1 MANSPINLPDSKE
14 KLVPKALEI
23 IAECRVSAGHR
34 AAQAKM
40 IDMIIDSG
48 RADPTGPPSKIPLLY
63 GHLDRTASMLFSP
76 SSLRFSIDYES
87 EYDEKTIER
96 GNVAARVVT
105 RGFERWSADMTFSQ
119 GVFTALK
126 YGSTILKQ
134 WVEQADDE
142 KLPILRNSLVM
153 PWQFG
158 VYRED
163 MNDLDRQP
171 AMCESFLL
179 TMPEV
184 WRRIYHL
191 PNAEKLFERIK
202 SHAEKGQGANEYLG
216 AFHNVLSTSTLQ
228 NTSQTAMRP
237 GGIVSMSGMNTY
249 GSQGPHVAPPMV
261 IMHELWVQEENDY
274 VTIQIIEPDILIAPI
289 FKKTNLLVP
298 GGDTGLHPYGFIQ
311 PNITHGNIWGRPEIY
326 DMIQMQNWLSTTV
339 DDTERLLGIQFDKF
353 LGYNGDEI
361 PDEKYAQMRQGG
373 TFNVSAGANITDLT
387 PKFPPEALPMIQMQI
402 GLLENIGGFD
412 NMLSGK
418 GESGVRSGSQAA
430 QLMKTS
436 TPRMRDRSLLVERQ
450 CAEAGDLMLSLMQA
464 KDGRNYWTDPNK
476 PQETSFLLGD
486 LPDDRRVVVAQH
498 SASPIFQD
506 DHQQAIAYGVS
517 RGFIDGHSAIELMN
531 MPSKDM
537 LQRRLKDKEIAQ
549 AKQMAD
555 LKQSDPEA
563 YAKLLEKQGGRH
575 R

>member
-14 KLVPKALEI
+14 KLVPKALEV

-63 GHLDRTASMLFSP
+63 GHIDRTASMLFSP

-87 EYDEKTIER
+87 EYDEKTIDR
-96 GNVAARVVT
+96 GSVAARVVT
-105 RGFERWSADMTFSQ
+105 RGFERYSADMTFST

-126 YGSTILKQ
+126 YGATIMKQ
-134 WVEQADDE
+134 WVEQADEE
-142 KLPILRNSLVM
+142 KVPIFRNALVM

-163 MNDLDRQP
+163 MTDLDRQP
-171 AMCESFLL
+171 VMTESFLL

-184 WRRIYHL
+184 WRRIFHL
-191 PNAEKLFERIK
+191 PNADKLFERIK

-216 AFHNVLSTSTLQ
+216 AFHNVLSTNTLQ
-228 NTSQTAMRP
+228 NTSQSAQRP
-237 GGIVSMSGMNTY
+237 GGIVAMSGMNTY
-249 GSQGPHVAPPMV
+249 GMQGPQVAPPMV
-261 IMHELWVQEENDY
+261 IMHELWVQEESDY
-274 VTIQIIEPDILIAPI
+274 VTVQIIEPDILIAPI

-298 GGDTGLHPYGFIQ
+298 GGETGLHPYQFIQ
-311 PNITHGNIWGRPEIY
+311 PNATHGNIWGRPEIY

-353 LGYNGDEI
+353 IGYSGDEI

-373 TFNVSAGANITDLT
+373 TFNVSAGSSITDLT
-387 PKFPPEALPMIQMQI
+387 PKFPDQAMPMIQMQI
-402 GLLENIGGFD
+402 GLLESIGGFD

-476 PQETSFLLGD
+476 PQDTSFLLGD

-537 LQRRLKDKEIAQ
+537 LQRRLKDKELAQ
-549 AKQMAD
+549 AQQMQD
-555 LKQSDPEA
+555 LKQHDPEA
-563 YAKLLEKQGGRH
+563 YAKLLEKQAGKH